1 MSQLVSEPYEYN
13 TALTGIFSKTYGEE
27 TLQCTH
33 KDYSSLDRWQG
44 NMDLLSVFIFCNLL
58 YVMTH
63 L

>member
-1 MSQLVSEPYEYN
+1 MVSEPYEYN
-13 TALTGIFSKTYGEE
+13 TTLAAIFSKTYGEE
-27 TLQCTH
+27 TLKCTH

-44 NMDLLSVFIFCNLL
+44 NMDLLSVFIFYNLL